1 MSKQRLLQLQ
11 QKMTQCEQDE
21 SQIKSTNAELITERQ
36 NLKNQYDNWYQKNS
50 TQTNLTISQ
59 QNKLMTI
66 NYDINNIKN
75 MCNSEEPVKT
85 LISSILD
92 GYTEYQEIQPVEV
105 MGSLLEE
112 SNQLQDA
119 INNSLN
125 QEI

>member
-1 MSKQRLLQLQ
+1 
-11 QKMTQCEQDE
+11 
-21 SQIKSTNAELITERQ
+21 
-36 NLKNQYDNWYQKNS
+36 
-50 TQTNLTISQ
+50 
-59 QNKLMTI
+59 MTI